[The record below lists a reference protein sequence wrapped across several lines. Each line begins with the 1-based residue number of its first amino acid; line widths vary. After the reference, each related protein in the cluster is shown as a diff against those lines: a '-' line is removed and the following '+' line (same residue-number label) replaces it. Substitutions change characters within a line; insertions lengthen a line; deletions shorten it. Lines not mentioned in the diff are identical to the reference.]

1 MKKTIVISGKA
12 EAGKTSVANLLKD
25 YFENNNKRVCIIPY
39 AKYLIFIAKEYF
51 GWNGTKDKENRELLQ
66 QLGSDVARTKNIDY
80 WVDTVI
86 SFTETFEDFF
96 DIFIVDDCRY
106 RNEVEKWK
114 EKEVPIITIRVE
126 RLNFKNHLTPKQQL
140 HPSETSLDNFNFDYI
155 IKSESGLDNLEREVN
170 KFIEKIMV

>member
-1 MKKTIVISGKA
+1 MKKIIVISGKA

-39 AKYLIFIAKEYF
+39 AKYLKFIAKEYF

-86 SFTETFEDFF
+86 SFTETFKDFF
-96 DIFIVDDCRY
+96 DIFIIDDCRY
-106 RNEVEKWK
+106 RNEIEKWK
-114 EKEVPIITIRVE
+114 EKEVSIITIRVE
-126 RLNFKNHLTPKQQL
+126 RLNFKNHLTSKQQL

-170 KFIEKIMV
+170 KFVEKTMA